1 LDLELS
7 GSGYEVHRIGGSGRQ
22 AIRVSEECL
31 NEYWNTEKR
40 RNCDVSPWD
49 KPEYRSFAQEE
60 APGGTGML
68 RMFWPS
74 LPIAMGDAMPYARSP
89 SCHAYWAA
97 CLSDV
102 VLIMLGTNDASLLG
116 KNVCATRFV
125 SDYVAIVGQYT
136 QTDGKQPRI
145 LLAMS
150 PQPTDLKGNSAY
162 SRSGSSPGAKCPEDC
177 PPVRTCFLGCKV
189 ATRAQM
195 WPGWRAPC
203 CRVLSYTGAAWN
215 CPESTHPRPLTLVF

>member
-1 LDLELS
+1 M
-7 GSGYEVHRIGGSGRQ
+7 
-22 AIRVSEECL
+22 SEECHHHTL
-31 NEYWNTEKR
+31 AHSE
-40 RNCDVSPWD
+40 DVSPWD

-125 SDYVAIVGQYT
+125 SDYAAIVGQYT
-136 QTDGKQPRI
+136 QADGKQPRI